1 MPLSHLYDVSISEFT
16 IMWVSTCIYASK
28 NKVNLLFSFNNNLLM
43 FVYNSNMLV
52 TGNTANTM
60 YNNNQKP
67 AFANFLQHSNVNI

>member
-1 MPLSHLYDVSISEFT
+1 
-16 IMWVSTCIYASK
+16 
-28 NKVNLLFSFNNNLLM
+28 M